1 VLTLTRKAGESIRIG
16 DEISIIIKEIK
27 GRQVRI
33 VIVAPRNIYVCREEL
48 YLKIQEENVAA
59 HESLMSMGASGES
72 GVADPFVA
80 IGSLFRKKMG
90 YQQDAS
96 EDVCPS
102 DVGLEFNTTA
112 LSTSV
117 TDRSKVKV
125 APASTEGPSATLEE
139 VEDEG

>member
-1 VLTLTRKAGESIRIG
+1 MLTLTRKAGESIRIG

-33 VIVAPRNIYVCREEL
+33 GIVAPRNIYVCREEL

-59 HESLMSMGASGES
+59 HESLMSMGASSES
-72 GVADPFVA
+72 GVADPFAA
-80 IGSLFRKKMG
+80 IGSLFRQRMG
-90 YQQDAS
+90 YQAEAP

-102 DVGLEFNTTA
+102 DVGQAFNATV

-117 TDRSKVKV
+117 IDRSKVKT
-125 APASTEGPSATLEE
+125 APSATEEDPATHEE